1 MITYCL
7 CNELCIFFNR
17 PHAFISS
24 ISLFFCLDL
33 SRNIIEVGC
42 GTGLTGLVICSTSSP
57 QQYFFTDCHERVVEA
72 LQRNLGLNGF
82 VPSCKPT
89 EMDQTSLCWIGNTS
103 VAKSYVDKN
112 LGKSP
117 LRKSNLSKLH
127 ITDDIQDNL
136 DDNQRAFRDISEV
149 TNSCIHGARTVVQ
162 TPDCIPRCMACDA
175 YFSDNGPFD
184 VSRNGIEII
193 AQFSRK
199 AVQNCQHLKEDC
211 GQHSGNV
218 EVNVC
223 QLDWSTL
230 KRSDLE
236 KFPVGIILAAGMF
249 TVLMN
254 NF

>member
-1 MITYCL
+1 MY
-7 CNELCIFFNR
+7 FVNR

-24 ISLFFCLDL
+24 ISLFFFVDL
-33 SRNIIEVGC
+33 SRNIIELGC

-57 QQYFFTDCHERVVEA
+57 HKYFFTDCHERVVEA

-82 VPSCKPT
+82 VPSCKSA
-89 EMDQTSLCWIGNTS
+89 EMDQTSLCWKGNTS
-103 VAKSYVDKN
+103 AVTKSNVDKN

-127 ITDDIQDNL
+127 ITDDNQDNL
-136 DDNQRAFRDISEV
+136 DDNQRAFRDISGV

-162 TPDCIPRCMACDA
+162 TSDCVPRCMACDA
-175 YFSDNGPFD
+175 HLSDNSAFN
-184 VSRNGIEII
+184 VSCNGIEII

-199 AVQNCQHLKEDC
+199 AVQNCQHLNEDC
-211 GQHSGNV
+211 GHHSGNV
-218 EVNVC
+218 QVGVC

-236 KFPVGIILAAGMF
+236 NFPVGIILAAGMF
-249 TVLMN
+249 TVLI